1 MSKKPRRSPTP
12 RDREVEILTN
22 PKLPRRLR
30 LIDGR
35 TGGVVLAVED
45 APAGVMS
52 WFEIEQA
59 WLKPMIADLQR
70 AATAMCRATETCRA
84 NQRADRNSA
93 LYDASRGEQP

>member
-12 RDREVEILTN
+12 HDREVETLTD

-35 TGGVVLAVED
+35 AGRVVLAVED
-45 APAGVMS
+45 ALAGVMS

-59 WLKPMIADLQR
+59 WLKTNDCGS
-70 AATAMCRATETCRA
+70 ATGSDCNVPRH
-84 NQRADRNSA
+84 
-93 LYDASRGEQP
+93 

>member
-45 APAGVMS
+45 ALAGVMS
-52 WFEIEQA
+52 WKSIVHLAQS
-59 WLKPMIADLQR
+59 R
-70 AATAMCRATETCRA
+70 
-84 NQRADRNSA
+84 SA
-93 LYDASRGEQP
+93 F

>member
-45 APAGVMS
+45 APAAVMS

-59 WLKPMIADLQR
+59 WLKTNDCGS
-70 AATAMCRATETCRA
+70 ATGSDCNVPRH
-84 NQRADRNSA
+84 
-93 LYDASRGEQP
+93 